1 MKEGGY
7 EILVLDDNSIRATK
21 TFFLEGGVLDS
32 VDLKG
37 RIILEKPARH
47 WVALGSFC
55 VLVTTQIQRGMR
67 EGDVDSVQGYQAIV
81 GKTAN

>member
-1 MKEGGY
+1 MCLKPVKEGGY

-47 WVALGSFC
+47 
-55 VLVTTQIQRGMR
+55 
-67 EGDVDSVQGYQAIV
+67 
-81 GKTAN
+81 